1 MTRPPVAGLAAENA
15 GDNSAC
21 GDDENRETTMF
32 DAQFV
37 ATFLNRC
44 ANHSSDEDFDSYLG
58 VLREGNLQFTH
69 ELGYVGTSRIP
80 DINACRTE
88 SLIFGDGSRALRV
101 AKPDSD
107 TGWSAWT
114 ALQPLP

>member
-1 MTRPPVAGLAAENA
+1 
-15 GDNSAC
+15 
-21 GDDENRETTMF
+21 MF
-32 DAQFV
+32 DAEFV

-44 ANHSSDEDFDSYLG
+44 ANHASDEDFDSYLG

-69 ELGYVGTSRIP
+69 ELGYVGPCDIP
-80 DINACRTE
+80 NMNVYRAE

-107 TGWSAWT
+107 TGWSPWT